1 MQILIETDHNLNGGE
16 SVGESVRA
24 TVEDALS
31 RFSAQITKV
40 EVHLG
45 DENAGKHGEA
55 DKRCMMEVR
64 LEGYRPIAVT
74 HHAESV
80 AQALDGAAERM
91 VHRLDHT
98 LGRLQDQRRHGNS
111 LPLEPD

>member
-16 SVGESVRA
+16 SLGDSVRA
-24 TVEDALS
+24 TIEDALS
-31 RFSAQITKV
+31 RFSAHITKV

-45 DENAGKHGEA
+45 DENAAKRGEA
-55 DKRCMMEVR
+55 DKRCMIEAR

-74 HHAESV
+74 HHAATV
-80 AQALDGAAERM
+80 AEALDGAAERM

-98 LGRLQDQRRHGNS
+98 LGRLQDQRRHGNPA
-111 LPLEPD
+111 PLEPD